1 MYATRDS
8 NPQPPDSKSDTLS
21 IAPAA
26 LHVVQEAERVLGGVQ
41 RYVSSNLALH
51 GSGSSSA
58 ACALSFSADEE
69 QALEQKVSEGIAAY
83 HTALASA
90 QDWAQ
95 ELPDPKQAADAA
107 RALDKHQKQLQSLAA
122 ACRKALVAYRQR
134 AKLER
139 LEQQRRSLL
148 PRSAEGKAAASSS
161 SSAGSAVDVTAALK
175 RTRQVMSQEIERV
188 SSVTKVLDDGR
199 LSLRSSHEEYGSVNA
214 EIVEVRKRLKALEWQ
229 ARQDKMWIGAGIAV
243 LLSTVL
249 FIVHLPLRWS
259 CAGRGH
265 SPTSSELDTHVPSTT
280 GHKSTMPPAANS
292 NDLKLVGHK
301 NFVRHNPQT
310 DRFDVHKFHHI
321 EFFCLDATNVSRRFS
336 WGLGMGQIGKSDQS
350 TGNHVS
356 ASYVIQSGDVK
367 LVFTAPY
374 ALETDKAPDA
384 VSPVPGYDAAFAQ
397 QFVLKHGLAVRALG
411 IQVADAKAAY
421 EISVQNGGE
430 GVLEPQT
437 LTDKDS
443 GKSTVI
449 SEVKLYG
456 DVVIRWVSG
465 DFEGPL
471 VPGYEKVDGPDM
483 SIGIQR
489 MDHCVGNV
497 PSLLEAV
504 KYITG
509 FTGFHEFAEFT
520 AEDVGTLDSGLNSM
534 VLASNNEMV
543 LLPVNEPTFGTKRKS
558 QIQTYLEQ
566 NFMPRPNA
574 VYYEQMP
581 ERIGESLTKEQY
593 KMIEQLGLLV
603 DKDDQGI
610 LLQIFTKPLGDRATV
625 FFEII
630 ERVGCMKDIAGR
642 LEQAAGCGGFG
653 KGNFSALFKSIE
665 DYEKSL
671 NV

>member
-1 MYATRDS
+1 MAPGADS
-8 NPQPPDSKSDTLS
+8 ND
-21 IAPAA
+21 
-26 LHVVQEAERVLGGVQ
+26 
-41 RYVSSNLALH
+41 
-51 GSGSSSA
+51 
-58 ACALSFSADEE
+58 
-69 QALEQKVSEGIAAY
+69 
-83 HTALASA
+83 
-90 QDWAQ
+90 
-95 ELPDPKQAADAA
+95 
-107 RALDKHQKQLQSLAA
+107 
-122 ACRKALVAYRQR
+122 
-134 AKLER
+134 
-139 LEQQRRSLL
+139 
-148 PRSAEGKAAASSS
+148 
-161 SSAGSAVDVTAALK
+161 
-175 RTRQVMSQEIERV
+175 M
-188 SSVTKVLDDGR
+188 
-199 LSLRSSHEEYGSVNA
+199 
-214 EIVEVRKRLKALEWQ
+214 
-229 ARQDKMWIGAGIAV
+229 
-243 LLSTVL
+243 
-249 FIVHLPLRWS
+249 
-259 CAGRGH
+259 
-265 SPTSSELDTHVPSTT
+265 
-280 GHKSTMPPAANS
+280 
-292 NDLKLVGHK
+292 KLVGCK
-301 NFVRHNPQT
+301 NFQRHNPKT

-321 EFFCLDATNVSRRFS
+321 EFYCADATNVSRRFA

-350 TGNHVS
+350 TGNHMS
-356 ASYVIQSGDVK
+356 ASYVIQSGEVK

-384 VSPVPGYDAAFAQ
+384 FAQ
-397 QFVLKHGLAVRALG
+397 KFVMKHGLAVRALG
-411 IQVADAKAAY
+411 ILVGDAKAAY
-421 EISVQNGGE
+421 EISVQNGGVE
-430 GVLEPQT
+430 VGQDTIV
-437 LTDKDS
+437 
-443 GKSTVI
+443 

-456 DVVIRWVSG
+456 DVVIRWKC
-465 DFEGPL
+465 EC
-471 VPGYEKVDGPDM
+471 PDV

-489 MDHCVGNV
+489 LDHCVGNV
-497 PSLLEAV
+497 PKLVEAV

-566 NFMPRPNA
+566 NVGAGLQHMALKTDDIFHTLAEMQKRSHVGGFEFMPRPNK

-581 ERIGESLTKEQY
+581 ERIGDSLTKEQY
-593 KMIEQLGLLV
+593 KQIEQLGLLV